1 MPGPLNG
8 IKVVEFTEVIAG
20 PLAGMLLADM
30 GAEVI
35 KIEPPWGDPWRL
47 IQSFSPTESRPFLAY
62 NRGKKSLTLDL
73 TTPQASAIIEKL
85 ILEADVVIANY
96 RPDVAVKLGV
106 DYKTLYKINPALIYC
121 ENTAFGRKGPDANRP
136 GYDIIIQAMSG
147 LMASEGKLSGE
158 SPEHIWSSP
167 MIDTT
172 SGFCLAWTICGALF
186 ARERTG
192 KGQMIETTLMGT
204 ALMLLGSRISQ
215 VESMDFFSRRDTVE
229 SLSAMRQAG
238 VPFKDL
244 IEIYQEEHPPT
255 SGTMY
260 YRAYQTKDNAIAIG
274 CLSDPLRKRLLNIL
288 NLTDMRFEPNYDPLS
303 AEASQSDLVLIEQ
316 AQYIFK
322 KKTTD
327 AWLEL
332 LTNDGIPAGP
342 IRFIEELFDEPQIQ
356 ANDLITDLEHAE
368 AGQIKMV
375 GLPAKFSETPLVANP
390 PPSLGQ
396 QTDSILEE
404 LGFTDH
410 QIQILRTEQVIK

>member
-1 MPGPLNG
+1 MKGPLEN
-8 IKVVEFTEVIAG
+8 IRVLDFSEIIAG
-20 PLAGMLLADM
+20 PFAGMLLSDM
-30 GAEVI
+30 GADVI
-35 KIEPPWGDPWRL
+35 KIEPPWGEPWR
-47 IQSFSPTESRPFLAY
+47 FSQPIVPNESRTYISL

-73 TTPQASAIIEKL
+73 NKDFAKQIIYDL
-85 ILEADVVIANY
+85 INDIDVVIVNY
-96 RPDVAVKLGV
+96 RPDVPANIGI
-106 DYKTLYKINPALIYC
+106 DYDTLSKMNPKLIYC
-121 ENTAFGRKGPDANRP
+121 QNTAYGSEGNDSYRP

-158 SPEHIWSSP
+158 SPEHISSSP

-215 VESMDFFSRRDTVE
+215 VESMDLVSRRDTVE

-274 CLSDPLRKRLLNIL
+274 CLSDPLRKRLLTIL

-316 AQYIFK
+316 AQYLFK

-356 ANDLITDLEHAE
+356 ANHLIADLEHAE

-390 PPSLGQ
+390 PPALGQ

-404 LGFTDH
+404 LGFTNH
-410 QIQILRTEQVIK
+410 QIQMLRTEQVIK